1 MIAEETILRHRKL
14 RRGDMN
20 TLKTTVLLAALTALL
35 VVIGK
40 AIGGTQGMVV
50 AFAFALLMNAATYWF
65 SDRIVLMM
73 HGAREI
79 DFDEAPDLHRMV
91 EQLAAQANIPKPKI
105 YLIPDAGLNA
115 FATGRDP
122 QHGVVAYTEGIL
134 RSLDTKELAG
144 VTAHELAHIK
154 HRDILISTVAA
165 VIAGA
170 ISMLGNMA
178 QWAAMFGGLGR
189 SDDSEEGGVNP
200 IVLLFWAIVAPIVA
214 VIIQLAISRSREYA
228 ADEGGARVCGN
239 PLWLASALRR
249 LERAAHVVP
258 THAQP
263 ATAHLFIVNPLRG
276 GGVFSWFSTHPPVEE
291 RVARLEAMK
300 VH

>member
-1 MIAEETILRHRKL
+1 MIREE
-14 RRGDMN
+14 GDMN

-35 VVIGK
+35 VVIGR

-50 AFAFALLMNAATYWF
+50 AFTFALLMNAATYWF

-79 DFDEAPDLHRMV
+79 DFSEAPDLHRMV

-105 YLIPDAGLNA
+105 YLIPDDGLNA

-134 RSLDTKELAG
+134 RSLDMKELAG

-189 SDDSEEGGVNP
+189 SNDSEEGGVNP
-200 IVLLFWAIVAPIVA
+200 MVLLFWAIVAPIAA
-214 VIIQLAISRSREYA
+214 VIIQLAISRAREYA
-228 ADEGGARVCGN
+228 ADEGGARICGN

-258 THAQP
+258 THTQP

-276 GGVFSWFSTHPPVEE
+276 GGIFSLFSTHPPVEE
-291 RVARLEAMK
+291 RIARLEAMTIS
-300 VH
+300 

>member
-1 MIAEETILRHRKL
+1 MIREE
-14 RRGDMN
+14 GDMN

-35 VVIGK
+35 VVIGR

-50 AFAFALLMNAATYWF
+50 AFTFALLMNAATYWF

-79 DFDEAPDLHRMV
+79 DFSEAPDLHRMV

-105 YLIPDAGLNA
+105 YLIPDDGLNA

-134 RSLDTKELAG
+134 RSLDMKELAG

-189 SDDSEEGGVNP
+189 SNDSEEGGVNP
-200 IVLLFWAIVAPIVA
+200 MVLLFWAIVAPIAA
-214 VIIQLAISRSREYA
+214 VIIQLAISRAREYA
-228 ADEGGARVCGN
+228 ADEGGARICGN

-249 LERAAHVVP
+249 LERAVHVVP
-258 THAQP
+258 THTQP

-276 GGVFSWFSTHPPVEE
+276 GGIFSLFSTHPPVEE
-291 RVARLEAMK
+291 RIARLEAMTIS
-300 VH
+300 

>member
-1 MIAEETILRHRKL
+1 
-14 RRGDMN
+14 MN

-40 AIGGTQGMVV
+40 AIGGTQGMVI

-91 EQLAAQANIPKPKI
+91 EQLAAQANIPKPKV
-105 YLIPDAGLNA
+105 YLIPDEGLNA

-122 QHGVVAYTEGIL
+122 KHGVVAYTEGIL
-134 RSLDTKELAG
+134 RSLDMKELAG

-178 QWAAMFGGLGR
+178 QWAAMFGGMGR

-200 IVLLFWAIVAPIVA
+200 IVLLFWAIVAPIAA

-228 ADEGGARVCGN
+228 ADEGGARICGN

-276 GGVFSWFSTHPPVEE
+276 GGIFAWFSTHPPVEE
-291 RVARLEAMK
+291 RVARLEAMAGSYRA
-300 VH
+300 

>member
-1 MIAEETILRHRKL
+1 MIREE
-14 RRGDMN
+14 GDMN

-35 VVIGK
+35 VVIGR

-79 DFDEAPDLHRMV
+79 DFSEAPDLHRMV

-105 YLIPDAGLNA
+105 YLIPDDGLNA

-134 RSLDTKELAG
+134 RSLDMKELAG

-189 SDDSEEGGVNP
+189 SNDSEEGGVNP
-200 IVLLFWAIVAPIVA
+200 MVLLFWAIVAPIAA
-214 VIIQLAISRSREYA
+214 VIIQLAISRAREYA
-228 ADEGGARVCGN
+228 ADEGGARICGN

-258 THAQP
+258 THTPP

-276 GGVFSWFSTHPPVEE
+276 GGIFSLFSTHPPVEE
-291 RVARLEAMK
+291 RIARLEAMTIS
-300 VH
+300 

>member
-1 MIAEETILRHRKL
+1 
-14 RRGDMN
+14 MN
-20 TLKTTVLLAALTALL
+20 TLKTTILLAALTALL

-40 AIGGTQGMVV
+40 ALGGTQGMVI
-50 AFAFALLMNAATYWF
+50 AFGFALLMNAATYWF

-79 DFDEAPDLHRMV
+79 DFNEAPDLHRMV

-105 YLIPDAGLNA
+105 YLIPDEGLNA

-134 RSLDTKELAG
+134 RSLDMKELAG

-154 HRDILISTVAA
+154 HRDILISTIAA

-189 SDDSEEGGVNP
+189 HDDGEEGGTHPV
-200 IVLLFWAIVAPIVA
+200 VLLFWAIVAPIAA
-214 VIIQLAISRSREYA
+214 VIIQLAISRAREYA
-228 ADEGGARVCGN
+228 ADEGGARICGN

-249 LERAAHVVP
+249 LEQAAHVVP
-258 THAQP
+258 THTQP

-276 GGVFSWFSTHPPVEE
+276 GGIFSLFSTHPPVAE
-291 RVARLEAMK
+291 RIARLEAMAGR
-300 VH
+300 

>member
-1 MIAEETILRHRKL
+1 MIREE
-14 RRGDMN
+14 GDMN

-35 VVIGK
+35 VVIGR

-79 DFDEAPDLHRMV
+79 DFSEAPDLHRMV

-105 YLIPDAGLNA
+105 YLIPDDGLNA

-134 RSLDTKELAG
+134 RSLDMKELAG

-189 SDDSEEGGVNP
+189 SNDSEEGGVNP
-200 IVLLFWAIVAPIVA
+200 MVLLFWAIVAPIAA
-214 VIIQLAISRSREYA
+214 VIIQLAISRAREYA
-228 ADEGGARVCGN
+228 ADEGGARICGN

-258 THAQP
+258 THTQP

-276 GGVFSWFSTHPPVEE
+276 GGIFSLFSTHPPVEE
-291 RVARLEAMK
+291 RIALLEAMTIS
-300 VH
+300 

>member
-1 MIAEETILRHRKL
+1 
-14 RRGDMN
+14 MN

-40 AIGGTQGMVV
+40 AIGGTQGMVI

-79 DFDEAPDLHRMV
+79 DFDEAPDLHRLV
-91 EQLAAQANIPKPKI
+91 EQLAVQANIPKPKI
-105 YLIPDAGLNA
+105 YLIPDEGLNA

-134 RSLDTKELAG
+134 RSLDTRELAG

-170 ISMLGNMA
+170 ISTLGNMA

-189 SDDSEEGGVNP
+189 SDDSEEGGTHP
-200 IVLLFWAIVAPIVA
+200 MVLLFWAIVAPIAA

-228 ADEGGARVCGN
+228 ADEGGARICGN

-276 GGVFSWFSTHPPVEE
+276 GGIFSWFSTHPPVEE
-291 RVARLEAMK
+291 RIARLEAMAGRMA
-300 VH
+300 